1 MKIQGTHV
9 FAAPRQVV
17 WDALL
22 DPAVLSLALP
32 GGEQLEKLNDNEYQ
46 AAMNVKVGPVQGKF
60 EGKVELADID
70 TLNSYTMRVSGQ
82 GAPGFLQG
90 EGAVLLQEIESGT
103 QMNYTGEVQVGGR
116 IASVGQRLIESTAK
130 SIIRQG
136 LLALDSQVQARAQAA
151 PPSVPPPPVELPTAL
166 PPPTD
171 KTPSAPVHA
180 PVPPAAPAPSAAKIA
195 FEVAKDVSRDL
206 LAEVVPLGAQEKLL
220 WFVLGALAMLL
231 FVLLVRLVAG

>member
-22 DPAVLSLALP
+22 DPTVLSLALP

-70 TLNSYTMRVSGQ
+70 TLNRYTMRVSGQ

-90 EGAVLLQEIESGT
+90 EGTVLLQEIESGT
-103 QMNYTGEVQVGGR
+103 QMNYTGDVQVGGR

-151 PPSVPPPPVELPTAL
+151 PPSVLPPPVELPTAA
-166 PPPTD
+166 PPSTD
-171 KTPSAPVHA
+171 KTASAPLHA
-180 PVPPAAPAPSAAKIA
+180 PVAPAAPAPSAAKIA

-206 LAEVVPLGAQEKLL
+206 LAEVVPLRSQEKLL

>member
-9 FAAPRQVV
+9 FAAPRQIV

-70 TLNSYTMRVSGQ
+70 TLNRYTMRVSGQ

-90 EGAVLLQEIESGT
+90 EGTVLLQEIESGT
-103 QMNYTGEVQVGGR
+103 QMNYTGDVQVGGR

-151 PPSVPPPPVELPTAL
+151 PPSVLPPPVELPTAA
-166 PPPTD
+166 PPSTD
-171 KTPSAPVHA
+171 KTASAPLHA
-180 PVPPAAPAPSAAKIA
+180 PVAPAAPAPSAAKIA

-206 LAEVVPLGAQEKLL
+206 LAEVVPLRSQEKLL